1 MKIAITG
8 PNGFISQNIILHLGN
23 KYDLILLSRKK
34 LKSKNLKK
42 KQIFKF
48 DMSKNM
54 IPKLSCD
61 VLIHAAALTPIN
73 KNFKNYHQINFL
85 SLKKIIRNIKIKK
98 KIIFLSTSNIY
109 RNQKKNFN
117 LRENSKIDIRKL
129 DQYAKSKY
137 KSELFLKNLD
147 KKKYY
152 FKKLILRL
160 PGIIGKDS
168 HPNFINNLKEKII
181 KKKKFSL
188 YGPTNPFN
196 NVCHINH
203 LVKIIEILIKK
214 KINKNF
220 EIFNVGAKN
229 PLQIS
234 EILKLFNKGKRISFS
249 SAKKEHVF
257 TLNVDKLN
265 KYYKNNPSTKFVLKK
280 YFEE

>member
-1 MKIAITG
+1 MFK
-8 PNGFISQNIILHLGN
+8 NI
-23 KYDLILLSRKK
+23 
-34 LKSKNLKK
+34 
-42 KQIFKF
+42 
-48 DMSKNM
+48 

-61 VLIHAAALTPIN
+61 VLIHAAALTPVD

-85 SLKKIIRNIKIKK
+85 SLKKIIKNIKIKN

-109 RNQKKNFN
+109 RNQNKNFN
-117 LRENSKIDIRKL
+117 LRENLKINIRKI

-147 KKKYY
+147 KKKHY

-181 KKKKFSL
+181 KKKNFSL
-188 YGPTNPFN
+188 YGPKNLFN
-196 NVCHINH
+196 NVYHINH
-203 LVKIIEILIKK
+203 LVRIIEILSKK

-220 EIFNVGAKN
+220 EILNVGAKN
-229 PLQIS
+229 PIQIS
-234 EILKLFNKGKRISFS
+234 EILKLFNKGKKIDFS
-249 SAKKEHVF
+249 LAKKQHVF

-280 YFEE
+280 YLEEK

>member
-8 PNGFISQNIILHLGN
+8 PNGFISKNIILHLEDKN
-23 KYDLILLSRKK
+23 EIILLSRKK
-34 LKSKNLKK
+34 LKFKNLRK

-48 DMSKNM
+48 DMSKNI

-61 VLIHAAALTPIN
+61 VLIHTAALTPVN

-85 SLKKIIRNIKIKK
+85 SLKKIIKNINIKK

-109 RNQKKNFN
+109 RNQNKNFN
-117 LRENSKIDIRKL
+117 LRENLKINIRKL

-147 KKKYY
+147 KKKYN

-160 PGIIGKDS
+160 PGIIGKNS

-181 KKKKFSL
+181 KKKNFSL
-188 YGPTNPFN
+188 YSHTNLFN

-203 LVKIIEILIKK
+203 LVKIIKILINK

-220 EIFNVGAKN
+220 EILNVSAKN
-229 PLQIS
+229 PIQIS

-249 SAKKEHVF
+249 PAKKQHVF

-265 KYYKNNPSTKFVLKK
+265 KYYKHNPSTKFVLKK